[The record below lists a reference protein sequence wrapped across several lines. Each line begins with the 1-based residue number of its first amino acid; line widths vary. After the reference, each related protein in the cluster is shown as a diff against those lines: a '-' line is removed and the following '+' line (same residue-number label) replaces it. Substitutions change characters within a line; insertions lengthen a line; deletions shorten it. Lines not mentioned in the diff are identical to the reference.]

1 MIGRIIPHAAARP
14 NPVGRL
20 AAREGRGAP
29 SESRAIKQAK
39 TRPTTALPSS
49 IPRLPRRNATN
60 PTTPIPLVALSH
72 RRPRPHT
79 PHRPKRMQDLSATAR
94 DPDADLLCRLVQKG
108 TSRLES
114 DGSWNTRFRGVQI
127 GSKRAAAWAD
137 GAGAHA
143 LLLLQEDPAPFNEPA
158 ACSLSLSPCAAA
170 RPSPDLYIYLSSRSF
185 SAFYS

>member
-79 PHRPKRMQDLSATAR
+79 PHRPKRMQDLSAPSR
-94 DPDADLLCRLVQKG
+94 DPDADLPCHLVQKG

-158 ACSLSLSPCAAA
+158 ACSLSLPVQPPA
-170 RPSPDLYIYLSSRSF
+170 RVPDLYIYLSSRSF

>member
-79 PHRPKRMQDLSATAR
+79 PHRPPLVIPTLISPVISFKRAR
-94 DPDADLLCRLVQKG
+94 ADWSLTVHGIRGSVGYRSGQNVQLPGRTEQEHMLC
-108 TSRLES
+108 SC
-114 DGSWNTRFRGVQI
+114 
-127 GSKRAAAWAD
+127 SKRTPRRSTN
-137 GAGAHA
+137 
-143 LLLLQEDPAPFNEPA
+143 LLLA
-158 ACSLSLSPCAAA
+158 LSLPVQPPA
-170 RPSPDLYIYLSSRSF
+170 RVPTCIF
-185 SAFYS
+185 T